1 MLPLSMRHSLL
12 SRSTGPLLAGSLL
25 AGCGVAPLDA
35 QWKDN
40 SQPVESLRGATVL
53 VVCES
58 EEPVVRQMCQD
69 RIATELRALGANT
82 AVIPTSAERSA
93 QRASDEARAVKARV
107 IFTTAI
113 SPDVPR
119 FAGGS
124 GVSVGI
130 GMGGGFGG
138 RGFGGFGV
146 SAPIGG
152 SRISQGYVANASL
165 IDAGTGRLM
174 WTGKASTRQADN
186 LEWQLDSL
194 TKAVVSGVQQAG
206 FF

>member
-1 MLPLSMRHSLL
+1 MLPLSMRGP
-12 SRSTGPLLAGSLL
+12 SRSHLVAPLMAGALL

-40 SQPVESLRGATVL
+40 SLPVESLRGATVL

-58 EEPVVRQMCQD
+58 DEPVVRQMCQD
-69 RIATELRALGANT
+69 RVATELRALGANT
-82 AVIPTSAERSA
+82 AVIPTSSDRTA
-93 QRASDEARAVKARV
+93 QRVSDEARAVKARA
-107 IFTTAI
+107 IFTTVI

-165 IDAGTGRLM
+165 SDASTGRLM